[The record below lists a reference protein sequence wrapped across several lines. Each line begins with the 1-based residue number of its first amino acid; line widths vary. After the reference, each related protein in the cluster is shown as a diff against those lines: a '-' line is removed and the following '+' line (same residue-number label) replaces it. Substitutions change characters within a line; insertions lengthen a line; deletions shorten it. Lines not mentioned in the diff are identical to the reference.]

1 MTDATRQRL
10 GGEFLMEERGV
21 IDVKGIG
28 EMHTWFLTGRNS
40 ALSG

>member
-10 GGEFLMEERGV
+10 DEPFLIEQRGV

-28 EMHTWFLTGRNS
+28 AMNTWLLLGRS
-40 ALSG
+40 C